1 MISGAVFRRGTC
13 GNMGGHRRIPEHK
26 ADGFA
31 GRTSRGLAPGNR
43 CWKMIFFRFLFE
55 KWHLFRCEVF
65 SFQVEFFSCV
75 ILSIHYISLLYWFE
89 VLHRSSNP

>member
-31 GRTSRGLAPGNR
+31 GRTSRGSHLEMDVGRLFLFVSFLKNGIFSGA
-43 CWKMIFFRFLFE
+43 KFFRF
-55 KWHLFRCEVF
+55 R
-65 SFQVEFFSCV
+65 
-75 ILSIHYISLLYWFE
+75 
-89 VLHRSSNP
+89 